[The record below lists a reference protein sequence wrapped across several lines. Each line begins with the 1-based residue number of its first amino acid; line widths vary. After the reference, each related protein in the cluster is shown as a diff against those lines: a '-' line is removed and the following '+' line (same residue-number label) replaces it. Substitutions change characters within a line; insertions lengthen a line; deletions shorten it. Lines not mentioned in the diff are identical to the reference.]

1 MQREA
6 LERAIDTVT
15 RFHELQTVPALRLET
30 APGVVCER
38 MTVPLEAVGLYVP
51 AGTAPLP
58 STALMLAVPAKIAGC
73 PIRVMCTPPRPDG
86 TADPAVLVAA
96 RLCGVRKVFKLG
108 GAQAIA
114 AMAYGTASVP
124 KVVKI
129 FGPGNSW
136 VTAAKQIVAQDA
148 AGAALDMPAG
158 PSEVMVIADESARP
172 AFVAADLLAQAEHS
186 VDAQVLL
193 VTVSRKLADACV
205 AEVARQLAALP
216 RRDIAAQAIAGS
228 RVDLVPNVATAMEIC
243 NLYAPEHLILQVT
256 SPRDLLPQVRNAGSV
271 FLGAWT
277 PETMG
282 DYCSGTNHVLPT
294 YGHARAYSG
303 LGVIDFVKRITVQ
316 ELTPDGLRG
325 LGPTARTLAQLESLE
340 GHANAVSVRLDAL
353 AQAGQ
358 LMTNPILALARPDIL
373 QLQPY
378 QHAAWDPTLERMHA
392 NEMPWRATGDNTT
405 AGLNRYPEPQP
416 RALVERMSQL
426 YGAPATQLLVG
437 RGSDEAIDLLVRA
450 FCRAGQDNVVITPP
464 TFGFYK
470 VAAKIQ
476 GAGVLEVPLLR
487 PGFSLDTEQVIAA
500 GREAKIVFL
509 CSPNNPT
516 GNLLDESAMLRVCS
530 ELAGKALV
538 VVDEA
543 YVEFCGRPSLVS
555 RLAEFPNL
563 VVLRTLSKA
572 YALAGARLG
581 TVIASEDIIGLL
593 RRIIPPYAIPA
604 STVEEVL
611 MLTEAPQR
619 ATAAARIRTLLDE
632 RARMAERLERCANV
646 ARVYPSD
653 ANFLL
658 LECRDSRRS
667 SRLARQPDSSCATF
681 RRIPGL
687 AQCLRI
693 SIGTPAQNERLLA
706 AVEHA

>member
-1 MQREA
+1 
-6 LERAIDTVT
+6 
-15 RFHELQTVPALRLET
+15 
-30 APGVVCER
+30 
-38 MTVPLEAVGLYVP
+38 
-51 AGTAPLP
+51 
-58 STALMLAVPAKIAGC
+58 
-73 PIRVMCTPPRPDG
+73 
-86 TADPAVLVAA
+86 
-96 RLCGVRKVFKLG
+96 
-108 GAQAIA
+108 
-114 AMAYGTASVP
+114 
-124 KVVKI
+124 
-129 FGPGNSW
+129 
-136 VTAAKQIVAQDA
+136 
-148 AGAALDMPAG
+148 
-158 PSEVMVIADESARP
+158 
-172 AFVAADLLAQAEHS
+172 
-186 VDAQVLL
+186 
-193 VTVSRKLADACV
+193 
-205 AEVARQLAALP
+205 
-216 RRDIAAQAIAGS
+216 
-228 RVDLVPNVATAMEIC
+228 
-243 NLYAPEHLILQVT
+243 
-256 SPRDLLPQVRNAGSV
+256 
-271 FLGAWT
+271 
-277 PETMG
+277 
-282 DYCSGTNHVLPT
+282 
-294 YGHARAYSG
+294 
-303 LGVIDFVKRITVQ
+303 
-316 ELTPDGLRG
+316 
-325 LGPTARTLAQLESLE
+325 
-340 GHANAVSVRLDAL
+340 
-353 AQAGQ
+353 
-358 LMTNPILALARPDIL
+358 MTNPILALARPDIL

-392 NEMPWRATGDNTT
+392 NEMPWRATGDNTQ

-426 YGAPATQLLVG
+426 YGAPAAQLLVG

-487 PGFSLDTEQVIAA
+487 AGFSLDTEQVIAA
-500 GREAKIVFL
+500 GRKAKVIFL

-530 ELAGKALV
+530 ELADKALV

-543 YVEFCGRPSLVS
+543 YVEFCERPSLVS
-555 RLAEFPNL
+555 RLGEFPNL

-632 RARMAERLERCANV
+632 RVRMAQRLERCANV
-646 ARVYPSD
+646 ARVHPSD

-658 LECRDSRRS
+658 LECRDSRLFFDAGKAAGLIVRDFS
-667 SRLARQPDSSCATF
+667 SY
-681 RRIPGL
+681 PGL
-687 AQCLRI
+687 AQCLRV

-706 AVEHA
+706 AVERA